1 MANLW
6 RWINDRWFFLNTFFP
21 VKLFLL
27 HLRRSLL
34 LLFFWFILFGFITGF
49 LGFDYGIQYLFL
61 TPEYQGEI
69 GFLSYF
75 IMGFTLGLFIM
86 AFHINSYIY
95 YSYRYPFLATLSR
108 PLYKFSI
115 NNSAIPTL
123 FLSVH
128 VFYISSFLA
137 AEGKEFWSIMLYITA
152 LMLGMFLALSFT
164 FTYFIKTIKTLDI
177 PDKGGKVAKGV
188 KQLEYLI
195 NIGRSR
201 KVPSNNPKPVNFYL
215 KNYFSVRL
223 TRGISHYQR
232 NKLLETIEQHHLSAA
247 LYFLLLILVVVVLS
261 LVDDYSFFRIPA
273 GATVFL
279 IFALYLMIIGA
290 IYSRFKTWTATVAL
304 VLLISINYF
313 SGLEFFKRYNFAFG
327 MNYEVPPAE
336 YSYQK
341 LDSLTAESIVQQDK
355 EQGLKRLQNWRNNFL
370 PGEKPSLVI
379 LNVSGGGQRSSMW
392 TMRVLQTID
401 SLTEGQLY
409 PKIHLITGS
418 SGGMFGAAY
427 YRELKYLEGQGE
439 AVYPNQKKYL
449 RITSEDMLN
458 PVIFTLAVNDLFFRF
473 KQVKLGEHRYKA
485 DRGYTFDMRWVEL
498 TEGLLDEPLVYR
510 KQQEYKAQVPTLI
523 LAPTIVGDGRKLL
536 MSSQDLSFLT
546 FNKPLAGVGK
556 EKEFDGVEFR
566 RIFEAQEADSLH
578 FATALRLSASFPYI
592 TPMVNMPSE
601 PGMELIDAGVR
612 DNEGLELAL
621 RYVYH
626 FQDWIRENTSGVKII
641 QIKANRPDTIPIIDN
656 KSTWINNLLLPLS
669 GVVKSFSNLQIY
681 NKALLMELSPEFLE
695 IDLDMYRFSLLAE
708 NEDVSLSWHLT
719 EREKHEILKSIE
731 KEHNAWALQRLLH
744 DFKDEP

>member
-1 MANLW
+1 MGNLW

-34 LLFFWFILFGFITGF
+34 LLFFWFILFGFITGL

-61 TPEYQGEI
+61 TPEYLGEI
-69 GFLSYF
+69 GFVSYF

-95 YSYRYPFLATLSR
+95 YSYRYPFLATLNR
-108 PLYKFSI
+108 PLYKFSL
-115 NNSAIPTL
+115 NNSTIPIL
-123 FLSVH
+123 FLGVH
-128 VFYISSFLA
+128 VYYISSFLTVQ
-137 AEGKEFWSIMLYITA
+137 GQSFWSIMLYITA
-152 LMLGMFLALSFT
+152 LMLGIFLALSFT
-164 FTYFIKTIKTLDI
+164 FTYFIKTIKTLEI
-177 PDKGGKVAKGV
+177 PDKDSKLSKGV
-188 KQLEYLI
+188 QGLEYLI

-201 KVPSNNPKPVNFYL
+201 KVPSYNPKPVNFYL

-247 LYFLLLILVVVVLS
+247 FYFLLLILVVVILS
-261 LVDDYSFFRIPA
+261 LVDNYSFFRIPA

-290 IYSRFKTWTATVAL
+290 IYSRFKTWTATVAI
-304 VLLISINYF
+304 VFLIIINYF
-313 SGLEFFKRYNFAFG
+313 SGQDYFQRNSFAFG
-327 MNYEVPPAE
+327 MNYDVAPAQ

-341 LDSLTAESIVQQDK
+341 LDSLTAESIVRHDY
-355 EQGLKRLQNWRNNFL
+355 EQGLKRLQNWRNNF
-370 PGEKPSLVI
+370 PPDEKPAMVI

-392 TMRVLQTID
+392 AMRVLQSID
-401 SLTEGQLY
+401 SATQGKLY
-409 PKIHLITGS
+409 PHIHLITGS
-418 SGGMFGAAY
+418 SGGMLGAAY
-427 YRELKYLEGQGE
+427 YRELKYLQKQGQP
-439 AVYPNQKKYL
+439 VNPNDKKYL
-449 RITSEDMLN
+449 RISGEDMLN

-473 KQVKLGEHRYKA
+473 KRVDMGEHRYTA

-498 TEGLLDEPLVYR
+498 TGGLLNKPLVFR
-510 KQQEYKAQVPTLI
+510 QHEEFTAKMPILI
-523 LAPTIVGDGRKLL
+523 LAPTIVGDGRKLI
-536 MSSQDLSFLT
+536 MSSQNLSFLT
-546 FNKPLAGVGK
+546 YNSPLAGVGK
-556 EKEFDGVEFR
+556 QKEFDGVEFR
-566 RIFEAQEADSLH
+566 RLFMHQEADSLH

-621 RYVYH
+621 RYTYK
-626 FQDWIRENTSGVKII
+626 FQDWLKENTSGIKII
-641 QIKANRPDTIPIIDN
+641 QIKANRPDTIPIVDN

-669 GVVKSFSNLQIY
+669 GVVKSFSNLQVY
-681 NKALLMELSPEFLE
+681 NKALLMELSPDFLN
-695 IDLDMYRFSLLAE
+695 LKVQLYRFSLLAE

-719 EREKHEILKSIE
+719 KREKLEIIHSIE
-731 KEHNAWALQRLLH
+731 KQHNAEALHRLLN
-744 DFKDEP
+744 DFELKQ